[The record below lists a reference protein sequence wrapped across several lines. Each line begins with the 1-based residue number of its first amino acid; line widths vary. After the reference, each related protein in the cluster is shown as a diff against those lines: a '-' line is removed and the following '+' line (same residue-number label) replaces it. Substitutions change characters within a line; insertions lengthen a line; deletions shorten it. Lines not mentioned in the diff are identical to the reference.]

1 VKKLY
6 FVLSRVFEILKTHK
20 RGWIITLI
28 GGGIFMISY
37 FHRVNIAAFSNYLMI
52 DIKISASSLGILASS
67 YFYIYGFEQ
76 IISGTLSDVIKP
88 KRLIVFSGILMAIGS
103 FLFYFALSLNI
114 AFLGRI
120 LIGVGA
126 GFSFVPLLKII
137 ATWFDK
143 NKFSTVV
150 GFITVLGNL
159 GALLATVP
167 FVILINLVG
176 WRFSFLI
183 IGVVTL
189 VLSFLSLFFIECG
202 PYTFDSMGIDLEGSI
217 AEVSQNRSNYLVKPN
232 FFKTLKSGIIVWI
245 SNSGFILLGLISFF
259 TYGTLMSFQGLWISP
274 LLLHIYKIPPEGIG
288 GWLVII
294 VSGSILGRLLAGHIT
309 NRFLNRNKKLG
320 IIVGSIM
327 YGFIWFLIFYFIN
340 SIFLTILKILFFL
353 LGISTSII
361 VINYLSLI
369 RDFAPKENYGTIAG
383 INNLFPFLGTTVFQI
398 FIGYIL
404 ENTSFFNIK
413 ITEASIKVYKD
424 IFGIYFLT
432 SLFIILL
439 SLLLLNKNSFK
450 KAR

>member
-1 VKKLY
+1 
-6 FVLSRVFEILKTHK
+6 
-20 RGWIITLI
+20 
-28 GGGIFMISY
+28 
-37 FHRVNIAAFSNYLMI
+37 
-52 DIKISASSLGILASS
+52 
-67 YFYIYGFEQ
+67 
-76 IISGTLSDVIKP
+76 LSDVIKP
-88 KRLIVFSGILMAIGS
+88 KRLIVSSGILMAIGS
-103 FLFYFALSLNI
+103 FLFYFAFSLNI

-120 LIGVGA
+120 LIGIGA
-126 GFSFVPLLKII
+126 GFSFVPLLKIV

-176 WRFSFLI
+176 WRSSFLI

-189 VLSFLSLFFIECG
+189 VFTFLSLFFVECG
-202 PYTFDSMGIDLEGSI
+202 PYAFDSTGIDLEGNI

-232 FFKTLKSGIIVWI
+232 FFKTLKNGIIVWI
-245 SNSGFILLGLISFF
+245 SNPGFILLGLISFL

-274 LLLHIYKIPPEGIG
+274 FLLHVYKIPHEEIG
-288 GWLVII
+288 GWLFII
-294 VSGSILGRLLAGHIT
+294 VSGSIIGRLLAGHIT

-320 IIVGSIM
+320 IILGSIT

-340 SIFLTILKILFFL
+340 SIFLTILRVLFFL

-383 INNLFPFLGTTVFQI
+383 INNLFPFLGTTMFQI

-404 ENTSFFNIK
+404 ENTSFFSIK
-413 ITEASIKVYKD
+413 IAEVSIKVYKD
-424 IFGIYFLT
+424 IFGIYFLA